1 MSFRELSRLSE
12 ILGNKVSLAESVI
25 LYETFHAKF
34 IRKPVKADVIFEDTE
49 ITEAYKRIELQTKR
63 KKGKLKITFQI
74 SSIPGKTGC
83 KKCRM
88 LKELEDS
95 GATTTPRI
103 CSICIDTK
111 VNYISN
117 IYPKVKSRIDICP
130 VTFLYCP

>member
-25 LYETFHAKF
+25 LYETLHAKF

-130 VTFLYCP
+130 VAFLYCP

>member
-1 MSFRELSRLSE
+1 MSFGEPSRLSE
-12 ILGNKVSLAESVI
+12 ILGNKISLAESVI

-34 IRKPVKADVIFEDTE
+34 IRKPVKADVIFEDTK
-49 ITEAYKRIELQTKR
+49 IIAAYKRIELQTKR

-95 GATTTPRI
+95 GVTTLPRI

-117 IYPKVKSRIDICP
+117 IYPKVINKIDICP
-130 VTFLYCP
+130 VAFLYYP

>member
-1 MSFRELSRLSE
+1 MSFGEPSRLSE

-130 VTFLYCP
+130 VAFLYCP

>member
-1 MSFRELSRLSE
+1 MSFREPSRLSE

-25 LYETFHAKF
+25 LCETFHAKF

-83 KKCRM
+83 KKCRI

-95 GATTTPRI
+95 GSTTTPRI